1 MTLLKERGRSDGND
15 ARAFLLSNACAVSK
29 ACQPLPNPSTEA
41 LRKTKASV
49 VSTEALDFFALSALA
64 HVSARARHSACSM
77 EFGELGRVANLRD
90 DPGVRPE
97 IACGLLLDDPA
108 DRRRPKRDGVTR
120 LCDGDVVLSPVL
132 AEEQPFFVLE

>member
-1 MTLLKERGRSDGND
+1 
-15 ARAFLLSNACAVSK
+15 
-29 ACQPLPNPSTEA
+29 
-41 LRKTKASV
+41 V

-108 DRRRPKRDGVTR
+108 DRRRPKSDGVTR

-132 AEEQPFFVLE
+132 AEEQSLFTFEQICQIQAAYRHIDFEFHLFYYLSFFTLTFDSRASVGDRHVI